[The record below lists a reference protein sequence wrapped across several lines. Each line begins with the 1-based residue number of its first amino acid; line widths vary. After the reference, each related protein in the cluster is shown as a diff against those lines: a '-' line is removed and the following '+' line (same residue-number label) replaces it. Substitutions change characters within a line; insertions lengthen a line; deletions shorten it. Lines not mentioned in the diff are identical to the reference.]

1 MKELVFDGIVI
12 GAGPNGLTTAGYLTK
27 AGLKVAVLERRYEI
41 GGGLATEHL
50 TLPGLLIDSHAIY
63 HMMVEYAPPL
73 KDFELDKRYD
83 LEWIYP
89 ELQVVMPFSDGTY
102 LALYTDLERSYKSIE
117 KISKRDAD
125 AFMDFARW
133 SEEVVDLFLAPATY
147 VNPSPALEAVTKMQ
161 ANPLTEKL
169 HELTEY
175 TPKEIVDDIFEN
187 DKVRALF
194 LYLAT
199 MWGLDYD
206 LEGLGYLVPL
216 MINRA
221 WHFRLCKGGSHHI
234 AHLLGKY
241 ISEHGGRVI
250 TGCIIKRIIVENGEA
265 KGVELADG
273 TIIRATKFVCSGI
286 NPHQTFFELIGE
298 DIVKE
303 INPDLVTR
311 VKDWKYSDWS
321 FFTVHMALFERPHF
335 KVADSNPELD
345 NSLIYVVGYES
356 EEDLVKHFEATK
368 RGELYDGGFNCCFP
382 SVHDPTRVHRIP
394 GSEVKHIGLIS
405 LECAPYNLKDGGPE
419 GWYRVR
425 REYAERLK
433 AILRK
438 YAPNMTEDNIAFD
451 YVGSPLDTENK
462 FPDMKQGCFKQGAYL
477 PLQMGYARPNEYCSR
492 HSTPIKNLFMCGSCT
507 FSGGMITYGPGY
519 CAAETI
525 AEELGIEKWWQE
537 PEHVKKAKEAGVL

>member
-1 MKELVFDGIVI
+1 MRELQFDGIVI

-27 AGLKVAVLERRYEI
+27 VGLRVAVLERRYEI

-73 KDFELDKRYD
+73 RDFELERRYD

-89 ELQVVMPFSDGTY
+89 DLQVVMPFSDGSY
-102 LALYTDLERSYKSIE
+102 LALYKDPERSYESIKRFSE
-117 KISKRDAD
+117 KDAK
-125 AFMDFARW
+125 AFLDFARW
-133 SEEVVDLFLAPATY
+133 SQEAMDLFLAPASY
-147 VNPSPALEAVTKMQ
+147 VNPAPSLEAVVKLQ
-161 ANPLTEKL
+161 ANPVTHKV
-169 HELTEY
+169 HELTER
-175 TPKEIVDDIFEN
+175 TPKQIVDDLFEN
-187 DKVRALF
+187 DRVRALF

-216 MINRA
+216 MINRG
-221 WHFRLCKGGSHHI
+221 WHFRLCKGGSHHV

-250 TGCIIKRIIVENGEA
+250 TGCLIRRIIVEDGEA
-265 KGVELADG
+265 KGVELEDG
-273 TIIRATKFVCSGI
+273 TIIRASNFVCSGI

-298 DIVKE
+298 EKIDR
-303 INPDLVTR
+303 DLATR
-311 VKDWKYSDWS
+311 IKDWKYSDWS

-345 NSLIYVVGYES
+345 NALIYVVGYES
-356 EEDLVKHFEATK
+356 EEDLVNHFEATK
-368 RGELYDGGFNCCFP
+368 RGELVDGGFNCCFP
-382 SVHDPTRVHRIP
+382 SVHDPTRVHRLP

-405 LECAPYNLKDGGPE
+405 MECAPYNLKDGGPE
-419 GWYRVR
+419 RWYRVR

-433 AILRK
+433 AVLKR
-438 YAPNMTEDNIAFD
+438 YAPNMTAETIAWD
-451 YVGSPLDTENK
+451 YISSPLDTENK
-462 FPDMKQGCFKQGAYL
+462 FPDMRQGCFKQGAYL
-477 PLQMGYARPNEYCSR
+477 PLQMGYMRPNEYCSQHR
-492 HSTPIKNLFMCGSCT
+492 TPIKKLYMCGACT
-507 FSGGMITYGPGY
+507 HSGGMITFGPGF

-525 AEELGIEKWWQE
+525 AEDLGLQKWWPE
-537 PEHVKKAKEAGVL
+537 PEHVKRAREAGVL